1 MVRSSPLARCCDALL
16 RAAERSG
23 SQDEPRSLTVRVTV
37 SLRAVYV
44 PRCLLA
50 HLRSSGLV
58 WNLLTDDSAANT
70 QYSSLNG
77 FFSTAGGISAPLR
90 THPQSR
96 TVTGELSH
104 LTRHSSAGRKL
115 KRPTQHDSIQDP
127 VLYIAR
133 SAQHARD
140 RLQLPYVHADHDA
153 DPTGLFRSAFGDIG
167 VVLTI

>member
-1 MVRSSPLARCCDALL
+1 M
-16 RAAERSG
+16 
-23 SQDEPRSLTVRVTV
+23 

-70 QYSSLNG
+70 QYSSLNV

-96 TVTGELSH
+96 TVAPGSSH
-104 LTRHSSAGRKL
+104 ISHVTARQRKL
-115 KRPTQHDSIQDP
+115 KCEKTNATRHANSIQDP

-153 DPTGLFRSAFGDIG
+153 DPTAACSVPRSDIG
-167 VVLTI
+167 VVLTMTFALVRLECAGPGDWTRSRFPTDL